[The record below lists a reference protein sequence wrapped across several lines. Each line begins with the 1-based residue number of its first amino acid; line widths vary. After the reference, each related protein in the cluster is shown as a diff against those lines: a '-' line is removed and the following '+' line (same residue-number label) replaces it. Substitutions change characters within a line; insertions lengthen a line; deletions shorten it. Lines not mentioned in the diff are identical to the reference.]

1 MAKVFRLSIFIFISL
16 FKNKILIDELAIIK
30 IPKIGKI
37 VQIISMNWLLKL
49 FLLLNL
55 FFKLNFTMVNKIIII
70 LIIKIRMKLFNIVIL
85 YKLIE
90 YGFWKFKFIHDII

>member
-1 MAKVFRLSIFIFISL
+1 M
-16 FKNKILIDELAIIK
+16 LIDELAIIK